1 MKSHLFTG
9 LISATLVTACAS
21 YPRPDENLANS
32 VAVTR
37 GASEAGAADVP
48 EARLQLKLAEEQI
61 ETAKA
66 LMEEEEYEKADY
78 MTLRAYY
85 DAEVALALAREEAAK
100 RREEYTMR
108 VAAAR
113 RSKLSTAQNQE

>member
-21 YPRPDENLANS
+21 YPRPDENLSNS

-61 ETAKA
+61 ETARA